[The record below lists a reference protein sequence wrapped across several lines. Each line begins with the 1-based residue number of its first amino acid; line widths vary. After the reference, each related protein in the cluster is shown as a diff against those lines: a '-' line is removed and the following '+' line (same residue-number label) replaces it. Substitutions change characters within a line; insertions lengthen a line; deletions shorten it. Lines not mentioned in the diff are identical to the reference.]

1 MFEWAWV
8 LSAMW
13 YLGVLI
19 YREDNQMK
27 RKTITVLDY
36 SSARV
41 FQYFVKI
48 NVHSED
54 FIQFKGHRLKDV
66 EWMEHQISNIITN

>member
-1 MFEWAWV
+1 
-8 LSAMW
+8 
-13 YLGVLI
+13 
-19 YREDNQMK
+19 MK

-41 FQYFVKI
+41 FQYSVKI
-48 NVHSED
+48 NVHSEE
-54 FIQFKGHRLKDV
+54 FIKFKGHRLKDV

>member
-1 MFEWAWV
+1 
-8 LSAMW
+8 
-13 YLGVLI
+13 
-19 YREDNQMK
+19 MK

-41 FQYFVKI
+41 FQYSVKI
-48 NVHSED
+48 NIHSEE

-66 EWMEHQISNIITN
+66 EWMEHQFHAVITK